1 MRVALATMLLL
12 GIHLA
17 SSSQS
22 YAQGRSHVFL
32 PPTRGATV
40 LSTYIDSQA
49 RYNAAAGDYLESVA
63 MARVLHA
70 EARKKESEAFEAEM
84 GNRHKWLKYYFEGKL
99 LWRDYRRQL
108 NPSFIEKEK
117 KNIAM
122 KKDLLIKNPAILM
135 KNDLIGTM
143 NWMLVHL
150 ATHRQAQT
158 FLFSDGVREEF
169 KDIDFLLTKQ
179 EMAGLTL
186 CLIERPNGQQIVFR
200 ADRGSSLTS
209 AYPLVLRKDSFQKI
223 RAKFE
228 LLKEQ
233 VGDDCLDG
241 SIEYATLKAAE
252 IVIAQFREALDREY
266 PKNQRKVDSRL
277 YFAHKSG
284 VDFLGVQ
291 QAAIRLAVES
301 NNVSGINGDYAFHG
315 DRLLQLLNH
324 MARRGMQFAVPSQGQ
339 KHIYGKLF
347 LGMRN
352 IYMRFDTDQERAM
365 SFQRSLKRA

>member
-1 MRVALATMLLL
+1 MV
-12 GIHLA
+12 
-17 SSSQS
+17 
-22 YAQGRSHVFL
+22 
-32 PPTRGATV
+32 
-40 LSTYIDSQA
+40 
-49 RYNAAAGDYLESVA
+49 
-63 MARVLHA
+63 
-70 EARKKESEAFEAEM
+70 
-84 GNRHKWLKYYFEGKL
+84 
-99 LWRDYRRQL
+99 
-108 NPSFIEKEK
+108 
-117 KNIAM
+117 
-122 KKDLLIKNPAILM
+122 LIKNPAILM

-143 NWMLVHL
+143 NWMLVQL

-179 EMAGLTL
+179 DMAGLTL

-241 SIEYATLKAAE
+241 SIEYGTLEAAE

-277 YFAHKSG
+277 YFVHKSG